1 MLFGFTPFFVFS
13 ARREEKCYFNCP
25 IQYKRSSLAKNAI
38 CRTNREL
45 FNDLFFVV
53 FSGIS
58 GSQAGPGSK
67 KKSVLSIAQP
77 SIGDQ
82 DHYHEIDTDGGNFP
96 FHFGAGGAL

>member
-1 MLFGFTPFFVFS
+1 MYYLLIFPLFCFFRDIRLSGRKKREVFVQLPNPVH
-13 ARREEKCYFNCP
+13 Y
-25 IQYKRSSLAKNAI
+25 
-38 CRTNREL
+38 REL

>member
-1 MLFGFTPFFVFS
+1 MGTKKKFFQLSIRSIVEKTPSVGQTVNYLMI
-13 ARREEKCYFNCP
+13 YF
-25 IQYKRSSLAKNAI
+25 
-38 CRTNREL
+38 CR
-45 FNDLFFVV
+45 